1 MSAVFDGGQ
10 NGGGCSFDRI
20 LSYYRM
26 LARIWYCW
34 KHFSIGL
41 DDQLLS
47 GMVVEEE
54 IVDSDF
60 FLVFVSFCHFLFLTW
75 LWY

>member
-1 MSAVFDGGQ
+1 
-10 NGGGCSFDRI
+10 
-20 LSYYRM
+20 M

-41 DDQLLS
+41 DDELLS

-54 IVDSDF
+54 IFDSDF
-60 FLVFVSFCHFLFLTW
+60 LLVFVSFCHFLFLTW
-75 LWY
+75 CVVLTGGLLLGPNF